1 MFERLFSVYCTVQ
14 IREFWSKVF
23 SLSQKSKIKVV
34 KEKSV
39 CFRQALIAFW
49 NKKRTK
55 IICILLVEGEKEK
68 DDQQSMEMKKNNCS
82 HVSEK
87 FFFFETETQFPLSQ
101 FTHWLLLSVLS
112 LSMAELSLIV
122 SPAGHST
129 FLPSL

>member
-55 IICILLVEGEKEK
+55 IICILLVEGKKEK
-68 DDQQSMEMKKNNCS
+68 DDQQSMEIKKNNCS

-87 FFFFETETQFPLSQ
+87 WVFFETETQFPLSQ

>member
-55 IICILLVEGEKEK
+55 IICILLVEGKKEK
-68 DDQQSMEMKKNNCS
+68 DDQQSMEIKKNNCS

-87 FFFFETETQFPLSQ
+87 WFFFETETQFPLSQ

>member
-55 IICILLVEGEKEK
+55 IICILLVEGKKEK
-68 DDQQSMEMKKNNCS
+68 DDQQSMEIKKNNCS

-87 FFFFETETQFPLSQ
+87 LFFF
-101 FTHWLLLSVLS
+101 
-112 LSMAELSLIV
+112 
-122 SPAGHST
+122 
-129 FLPSL
+129 

>member
-68 DDQQSMEMKKNNCS
+68 DDQQSMEIKKNNCS

-87 FFFFETETQFPLSQ
+87 FFFETETQFPLSQ